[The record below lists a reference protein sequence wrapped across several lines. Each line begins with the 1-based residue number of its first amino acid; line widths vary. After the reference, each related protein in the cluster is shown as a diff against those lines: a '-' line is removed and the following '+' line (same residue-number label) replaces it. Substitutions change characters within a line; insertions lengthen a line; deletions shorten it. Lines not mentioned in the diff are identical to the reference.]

1 MLDGVRSGGGGV
13 TGRGAPSNVK
23 PKLCAPSFFL
33 LEEFEVF
40 FCVFVCKNYLCILI
54 FIIFIISLIF
64 SSSAG
69 WTILFY
75 GACGRLVSGSAQNPI
90 FSK

>member
-1 MLDGVRSGGGGV
+1 MLDGVRSGGGGGV

-40 FCVFVCKNYLCILI
+40 FCV
-54 FIIFIISLIF
+54 
-64 SSSAG
+64 
-69 WTILFY
+69 
-75 GACGRLVSGSAQNPI
+75 
-90 FSK
+90 

>member
-1 MLDGVRSGGGGV
+1 MSFNIFNLSVKTLGIMLDGVRFGGRGGV

-40 FCVFVCKNYLCILI
+40 FCV
-54 FIIFIISLIF
+54 
-64 SSSAG
+64 
-69 WTILFY
+69 
-75 GACGRLVSGSAQNPI
+75 
-90 FSK
+90 

>member
-1 MLDGVRSGGGGV
+1 MGSGRGGGGGV
-13 TGRGAPSNVK
+13 KGRGAPSKVK
-23 PKLCAPSFFL
+23 PKLFPPFF
-33 LEEFEVF
+33 F
-40 FCVFVCKNYLCILI
+40 FWRSLKGFFVCKNYLCILI

-64 SSSAG
+64 SSSTG